1 MNSWLL
7 SQGRTYTSPVTFMNA
22 LCEQLEFQGVVLG
35 RVSIMVRTVHPTY
48 EFLVLIRTPTCVD
61 GMLISET
68 DKIYSRKIHEFG
80 QHHVEQFLIEY
91 GHTDEV
97 TFRTSPFQAIIDGA
111 DLIRC
116 RLHEVD
122 GEAEYPIFN
131 DLLALGMTD
140 YMSIPVDLLPPDYGM
155 MSFCSSHPSGFRD
168 EDLELIQEIQPLVSI
183 LLSPLLMRD
192 ASQSILAAYLGDGP
206 AQEVYAGR
214 IQLGNVE
221 ELEAVIGFV
230 DMRSFTATTQ
240 AAEGTQVIHRLNS
253 FFSALNVVVT
263 SAGGLILKFMGDGAL
278 VVFPLGNDNT
288 ESVAQHALDAHR
300 QFRDRIN
307 TINLENEGDPLGPID
322 FGMAL
327 HIGTVLYGNIGA
339 PTRLDFTVIGPAV
352 NLAARLEGLCP
363 RFGVDIVVSEAF
375 AQLLP
380 DAFVD
385 MGTQRVRGVG
395 SDIRVF
401 QQRP

>member
-1 MNSWLL
+1 MKSWLL
-7 SQGRTYTSPVTFMNA
+7 SEGRTHTSPVTFMNA
-22 LCEQLEFQGVVLG
+22 MCEQLESQGVEFS

-48 EFLVLIRTPTCVD
+48 EFLVLIRTPASMN
-61 GMLISET
+61 GMMVSTTE
-68 DKIYSRKIHEFG
+68 KIYSRELHDFD
-80 QHHVEQFLIEY
+80 QHHIEQFLVEY
-91 GHTDEV
+91 GHTDEA
-97 TFRTSPFQAIIDGA
+97 TFASSPFQAIIDGKSMV
-111 DLIRC
+111 RC
-116 RLHEVD
+116 RLQDINGD
-122 GEAEYPIFN
+122 GEYPIFK
-131 DLLALGMTD
+131 DLLAAGMTD
-140 YMSIPVDLLPPDYGM
+140 YMAIPVDLLPPDYGM
-155 MSFCSSHPSGFRD
+155 MSFCSACPGGFED
-168 EDLELIQEIQPLVSI
+168 EQVALLQEIQPLVSM

-192 ASQSILAAYLGDGP
+192 ASQSILAAYLGAGP

-230 DMRSFTATTQ
+230 DMRSFTATTRV
-240 AAEGTQVIHRLNS
+240 AEGTQVIQRLNE
-253 FFSALNVVVT
+253 FFSALNMVVT
-263 SAGGLILKFMGDGAL
+263 DAGGLILKFMGDGAL
-278 VVFPLGNDNT
+278 VVFPLGEDKT
-288 ESVAQHALDAHR
+288 ENVAKNALDAHK
-300 QFRDRIN
+300 QFRQRVN
-307 TINLENEGDPLGPID
+307 TINSDNAQDPLGPID

-339 PTRLDFTVIGPAV
+339 PNRLDFTVIGPAV

-380 DAFVD
+380 DVFED

>member
-1 MNSWLL
+1 
-7 SQGRTYTSPVTFMNA
+7 
-22 LCEQLEFQGVVLG
+22 
-35 RVSIMVRTVHPTY
+35 
-48 EFLVLIRTPTCVD
+48 
-61 GMLISET
+61 
-68 DKIYSRKIHEFG
+68 
-80 QHHVEQFLIEY
+80 
-91 GHTDEV
+91 
-97 TFRTSPFQAIIDGA
+97 
-111 DLIRC
+111 
-116 RLHEVD
+116 
-122 GEAEYPIFN
+122 
-131 DLLALGMTD
+131 
-140 YMSIPVDLLPPDYGM
+140 
-155 MSFCSSHPSGFRD
+155 
-168 EDLELIQEIQPLVSI
+168 
-183 LLSPLLMRD
+183 
-192 ASQSILAAYLGDGP
+192 
-206 AQEVYAGR
+206 
-214 IQLGNVE
+214 LGNVE